1 MSASEITAATLDVT
15 TTRRT
20 VPDASTLAMMWSHV
34 RCTYSGSSYV
44 LTCDTWATPSQP
56 RKISSKQPGVVEVGG
71 VQRQPSGG
79 VRVHRLAGTRPCES
93 SSTSRTQARTR

>member
-1 MSASEITAATLDVT
+1 MSASEMIAATLDVT

-20 VPDASTLAMMWSHV
+20 EPDASTLAMMWSHV

-56 RKISSKQPGVVEVGG
+56 AKMSSKQPGSS
-71 VQRQPSGG
+71 RSAACS
-79 VRVHRLAGTRPCES
+79 VRRPDANAFIACRNPTLAS
-93 SSTSRTQARTR
+93 SSTSRTHARTR